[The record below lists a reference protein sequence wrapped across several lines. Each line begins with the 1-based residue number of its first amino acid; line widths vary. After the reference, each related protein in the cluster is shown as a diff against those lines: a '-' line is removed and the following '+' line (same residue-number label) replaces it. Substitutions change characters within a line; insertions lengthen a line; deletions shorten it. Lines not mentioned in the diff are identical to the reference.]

1 MQYGFRK
8 VLATTLGASIITVS
22 ALGLGCND
30 NNDYQGPKP
39 TNTPV
44 ATETPKPSPT
54 PINWKSYMKDRGVV
68 ASENFVLHTD
78 EHAGAYVFVV
88 RRDDG
93 TERVYSAK
101 ADGESDI
108 GNIKLD
114 TLLNLG
120 DEVEIYVFDR
130 KFEDD
135 KETQEFLRSSGAYYI
150 SNESTYNDRL
160 YVVKV
165 PK

>member
-54 PINWKSYMKDRGVV
+54 PINWKSYIVDKGVIT
-68 ASENFVLHTD
+68 SEDFVLHTD
-78 EHAGAYVFVV
+78 EHAGAYTFVI
-88 RRDDG
+88 RRPNG
-93 TERVYSAK
+93 TEKVYSEK
-101 ADGESDI
+101 ADCESDI
-108 GNIKLD
+108 GTIRLN

-120 DEVEIYVFDR
+120 DEV
-130 KFEDD
+130 
-135 KETQEFLRSSGAYYI
+135 
-150 SNESTYNDRL
+150 
-160 YVVKV
+160 
-165 PK
+165 